1 MFLSATLNGHEC
13 QSGLLVESNGGQ
25 HYAMT
30 AVQQYG
36 DRPSGSGGHE
46 RLRAQAM
53 EALDFGTVRQ
63 RVAGYARFHLAR
75 RRALDLS
82 PAYTSEEVNALQAET
97 SEGLAFLAHGAD
109 VSLHAEDDPTPL
121 VERAALEGVLPG
133 TDILTVA
140 ESVEVLERA
149 RSAFRATEEST
160 PGLSRMA
167 KDVPDLSVICR
178 RVEACI
184 GPRGEVLDK
193 ATPSLGQ
200 IRRQIRD
207 AYGRVA
213 GALERFIGSP
223 VGQEALQDNVVSMR
237 GDRLVLQVK
246 RGLRHR
252 VPGIVH
258 DASNTGATLYVEP
271 LETVELGNQWRE
283 LSLEEEREVARVL
296 RELSALI
303 GAARDDIML
312 GMELTARL
320 DLVLAR
326 ARFSASLGETADLAF
341 DTPAPIVNLVAARH
355 PMLGR
360 DAVPVSVRIEADTS
374 VLVITGPNTGGKTV
388 AMKTVGLLA
397 LMRQSGLRAPA
408 APGSSLPLFNAVYAD
423 VGDHQSI
430 HQSVSTFGSHM
441 RSVVDILHH
450 ADSGSLVLLDEL
462 GTSTDPEEGS
472 ALAKA
477 ILNRLAAMGVT
488 SVVTTHHRSIAAH
501 AQASPSM
508 ANASVDLDPCSLL
521 PTYHLTLG
529 APGRSYAMSVATHLG
544 LPDDIMEEA
553 RSLLEPRHML
563 FEDWMK
569 ELQAER
575 EELKVRLEE
584 ADRARAQAE
593 TARMQVEA
601 VRSEVEARLAEL
613 DLRREEALRE
623 IDRELSQ
630 EFDSVRKQIRRAE
643 ASLSWQVSDETVR
656 RAASEV
662 AEARKAVRES
672 LPDLQRRQPAPAP
685 SRIRAGDVVEVKGL
699 NVRGRVVAAP
709 EDDEEAEVAIG
720 GVRFK
725 LDPQRLTP
733 VAAEEEE
740 PAPAPGV
747 AYALGPMLTTA
758 ELHVRGMRVEEAL
771 FRVEEFLDKA
781 VRDGMSSV
789 RIVHGKG
796 TGVLRQAVREL
807 LSGHPLAR
815 SHAPEAP
822 ERGGDG
828 ATTVSLL

>member
-1 MFLSATLNGHEC
+1 
-13 QSGLLVESNGGQ
+13 
-25 HYAMT
+25 
-30 AVQQYG
+30 
-36 DRPSGSGGHE
+36 
-46 RLRAQAM
+46 M
-53 EALDFGTVRQ
+53 EALDFGTVRE

-82 PAYTSEEVNALQAET
+82 PAYTPEEVDALQAET

-109 VSLHAEDDPTPL
+109 VSLHADDDPTPL

-167 KDVPDLSVICR
+167 EDVPDLGVIR
-178 RVEACI
+178 GRIEACI
-184 GPRGEVLDK
+184 GPRGEVLDE

-200 IRRQIRD
+200 IRRQLRD
-207 AYGRVA
+207 AYVRVA
-213 GALERFIGSP
+213 GALERFIDSP

-246 RGLRHR
+246 RGLRSR

-283 LSLEEEREVARVL
+283 LALEEEREVARVL

-326 ARFSASLGETADLAF
+326 ARFSASLGETAGLAS
-341 DTPAPIVNLVAARH
+341 DTPAPMVDLVAARH

-397 LMRQSGLRAPA
+397 LMRQSGLRVPA
-408 APGSSLPLFNAVYAD
+408 APGSSLPLFTGVYAD

-441 RSVVDILHH
+441 RSVVDILRH

-508 ANASVDLDPCSLL
+508 ANASVDLDPGSLL

-575 EELKVRLEE
+575 EELKARLEE
-584 ADRARAQAE
+584 ADRVTRSGRSRA
-593 TARMQVEA
+593 
-601 VRSEVEARLAEL
+601 
-613 DLRREEALRE
+613 
-623 IDRELSQ
+623 
-630 EFDSVRKQIRRAE
+630 F
-643 ASLSWQVSDETVR
+643 
-656 RAASEV
+656 
-662 AEARKAVRES
+662 
-672 LPDLQRRQPAPAP
+672 
-685 SRIRAGDVVEVKGL
+685 AGRGCT
-699 NVRGRVVAAP
+699 VRGRGETGRAGPQARGGASGDRPRAERRIRQRQEADPSGRGVALLAGLRR
-709 EDDEEAEVAIG
+709 DGQAGRRG
-720 GVRFK
+720 GRRG
-725 LDPQRLTP
+725 Q
-733 VAAEEEE
+733 EGS
-740 PAPAPGV
+740 PGV
-747 AYALGPMLTTA
+747 APGPPTQAARARAKPDSGRRRGGGQGA
-758 ELHVRGMRVEEAL
+758 ERSGQGSRGAGRRRGGRGRDRRRPVQA
-771 FRVEEFLDKA
+771 RSSAAHPGCRGRGRAGA
-781 VRDGMSSV
+781 VAGHRLRTRPNADDGGAA
-789 RIVHGKG
+789 RARHEGRG
-796 TGVLRQAVREL
+796 GA
-807 LSGHPLAR
+807 LSG
-815 SHAPEAP
+815 
-822 ERGGDG
+822 RG
-828 ATTVSLL
+828 VFR

>member
-1 MFLSATLNGHEC
+1 
-13 QSGLLVESNGGQ
+13 
-25 HYAMT
+25 MT
-30 AVQQYG
+30 ETSQYG
-36 DRPSGSGGHE
+36 ESALGSGGRE
-46 RLRAQAM
+46 GLRAQAM

-82 PAYTSEEVNALQAET
+82 PAYTPGEVDALQAET

-109 VSLHAEDDPTPL
+109 VSLHAVEDPTPL
-121 VERAALEGVLPG
+121 IERAALEGVLPG
-133 TDILTVA
+133 ADILIVA

-149 RSAFRATEEST
+149 RSAFRATEAST

-167 KDVPDLSVICR
+167 KDVPDLGVICR
-178 RVEACI
+178 RIEACI
-184 GPRGEVLDK
+184 GPRGEVLDE

-200 IRRQIRD
+200 VRRQLRD

-213 GALERFIGSP
+213 GALEQFIESA

-246 RGLRHR
+246 RDLRHR

-283 LSLEEEREVARVL
+283 LALEEEREVARVL

-312 GMELTARL
+312 GIELTARL

-326 ARFSASLGETADLAF
+326 ARFSSSLGETADLAS
-341 DTPAPIVNLVAARH
+341 DTSAPTVDLVAARH

-397 LMRQSGLRAPA
+397 LMRQSGLRVPA
-408 APGSSLPLFNAVYAD
+408 APGSSLPLFNSVYAD
-423 VGDHQSI
+423 VGDNQSI
-430 HQSVSTFGSHM
+430 SQSVSTFGSHM
-441 RSVVDILHH
+441 RNVVDILRH
-450 ADSGSLVLLDEL
+450 ADAGSLVLLDEL

-488 SVVTTHHRSIAAH
+488 AVVTTHHRSIAAH

-508 ANASVDLDPCSLL
+508 ANASVDLDPGSLL

-575 EELKVRLEE
+575 DELKARLEE
-584 ADRARAQAE
+584 ADRVRAQAE
-593 TARMQVEA
+593 AARLQVEA
-601 VRSEVEARLAEL
+601 ARSEVEARLAEL
-613 DLRREEALRE
+613 DRRREEALRE
-623 IDRELSQ
+623 IDRELSE

-656 RAASEV
+656 RAAAEV
-662 AEARKAVRES
+662 AEAKKIVQES

-685 SRIRAGDVVEVKGL
+685 VRIRAGDVVEVKGL
-699 NVRGRVVAAP
+699 NVRGKVIAAP
-709 EDDEEAEVAIG
+709 QDDEEAEVAIG

-725 LDPQRLTP
+725 LDPQRLIP
-733 VAAEEEE
+733 VEGEEEE
-740 PAPAPGV
+740 PAPSQGV
-747 AYALGPMLTTA
+747 AYELGPMLTTA
-758 ELHVRGMRVEEAL
+758 ELDVRGMRVEEAL
-771 FRVEEFLDKA
+771 FRVEDFLDKA

-789 RIVHGKG
+789 RIVHGRG
-796 TGVLRQAVREL
+796 TGALRQAVREL
-807 LSGHPLAR
+807 LSSHPLAR

>member
-1 MFLSATLNGHEC
+1 
-13 QSGLLVESNGGQ
+13 
-25 HYAMT
+25 
-30 AVQQYG
+30 
-36 DRPSGSGGHE
+36 
-46 RLRAQAM
+46 M

-63 RVAGYARFHLAR
+63 RVAGCARFHLAR

-82 PAYTSEEVNALQAET
+82 PAYTPDEVDALQAET
-97 SEGLAFLAHGAD
+97 TEGLAFLAHGAD
-109 VSLHAEDDPTPL
+109 VSLHAMDDPTPL
-121 VERAALEGVLPG
+121 VQRAALEGVLPG
-133 TDILTVA
+133 ADILSVA
-140 ESVEVLERA
+140 ESLEVLERA
-149 RSAFRATEEST
+149 RSAFGRTEGST

-167 KDVPDLSVICR
+167 KNIPDLVDIR
-178 RVEACI
+178 GRIEASI
-184 GPRGEVLDK
+184 GARGEVLDE

-200 IRRQIRD
+200 IRRQLRD
-207 AYGRVA
+207 AYERVA
-213 GALERFIGSP
+213 GALERFIEST

-246 RGLRHR
+246 RDLRHR

-283 LSLEEEREVARVL
+283 LALEEEREVAWVL

-303 GAARDDIML
+303 GSARDDIML

-326 ARFSASLGETADLAF
+326 ARFSASLGETADLAS
-341 DTPAPIVNLVAARH
+341 DTAAPTVDLVAARH

-360 DAVPVSVRIEADTS
+360 DAVPISVRMDAGHARAGGH
-374 VLVITGPNTGGKTV
+374 GPQHG
-388 AMKTVGLLA
+388 
-397 LMRQSGLRAPA
+397 RQDGRHEDGRPAGAHAPVRAAGVPA
-408 APGSSLPLFNAVYAD
+408 APGSSLPVFNGVYAD
-423 VGDHQSI
+423 VGDQQSI
-430 HQSVSTFGSHM
+430 RQSVSTFGSHM
-441 RSVVDILHH
+441 RNVVDILRH
-450 ADSGSLVLLDEL
+450 ADAGSLVLLDEL

-477 ILNRLAAMGVT
+477 ILNRLAVMGVT

-508 ANASVDLDPCSLL
+508 ANASVDLDPTSLR

-575 EELKVRLEE
+575 EELKARLEE
-584 ADRARAQAE
+584 ADRVRAEAAAARLQVEAARAQ
-593 TARMQVEA
+593 
-601 VRSEVEARLAEL
+601 VEARLAEL

-643 ASLSWQVSDETVR
+643 ASLSWQVSDDTVR

-662 AEARKAVRES
+662 AEAKKAVQES
-672 LPDLQRRQPAPAP
+672 LPDLQRQRPAPAP
-685 SRIRAGDVVEVKGL
+685 VRIGAGDVVEVKGL
-699 NVRGRVVAAP
+699 NVRGTVVAAP
-709 EDDEEAEVAIG
+709 EEEDEVEVAVG

-733 VAAEEEE
+733 VDGEDEE
-740 PAPAPGV
+740 PSPSPEV
-747 AYALGPMLTTA
+747 SYSLGPMLSTA
-758 ELHVRGMRVEEAL
+758 EMNVRGMRVDEAL
-771 FRVEEFLDKA
+771 FRVEEFLDRA

-796 TGVLRQAVREL
+796 TGALRQAVREL

>member
-1 MFLSATLNGHEC
+1 MTTDLQYAGR
-13 QSGLLVESNGGQ
+13 ES
-25 HYAMT
+25 
-30 AVQQYG
+30 
-36 DRPSGSGGHE
+36 
-46 RLRAQAM
+46 LRAQAM
-53 EALDFGTVRQ
+53 EALDFGAIRQ

-82 PAYTSEEVNALQAET
+82 PAYTPGEVDALQAET
-97 SEGLAFLAHGAD
+97 SEGLAFLTHGAD
-109 VSLHAEDDPTPL
+109 VSLHAVEDPTPL
-121 VERAALEGVLPG
+121 IERAALGGVLPG
-133 TDILTVA
+133 ADILIVA

-149 RSAFRATEEST
+149 RSAFRATEAST

-167 KDVPDLSVICR
+167 KDVPDLGVICR
-178 RVEACI
+178 RIEACI
-184 GPRGEVLDK
+184 GPRGEVLDE

-200 IRRQIRD
+200 IRRQLRD
-207 AYGRVA
+207 AYERVA
-213 GALERFIGSP
+213 GALERFIGSD

-246 RGLRHR
+246 RDLRHR

-283 LSLEEEREVARVL
+283 LALEEEWEVARVL

-303 GAARDDIML
+303 GSARDDIML
-312 GMELTARL
+312 GIELTARL

-326 ARFSASLGETADLAF
+326 ARFSASLGETADLASHEARPVV
-341 DTPAPIVNLVAARH
+341 DLVDARH
-355 PMLGR
+355 PMLGG
-360 DAVPVSVRIEADTS
+360 DAVPIAVRMDADMP
-374 VLVITGPNTGGKTV
+374 VLVVTGPNTGGKTV

-397 LMRQSGLRAPA
+397 LMRQSGLRVPA
-408 APGSSLPLFNAVYAD
+408 APGSTLPLFNGVYAD
-423 VGDHQSI
+423 VGDQQSI
-430 HQSVSTFGSHM
+430 SQSVSTFGSHM
-441 RSVVDILHH
+441 RNVVDILRH
-450 ADSGSLVLLDEL
+450 ADAGSLVLLDEL

-477 ILNRLAAMGVT
+477 ILNRLAVMGVT

-508 ANASVDLDPCSLL
+508 ANASVDLDPGSLR

-575 EELKVRLEE
+575 EELKARLEE
-584 ADRARAQAE
+584 ADRVRAEAAAARL
-593 TARMQVEA
+593 QVEA
-601 VRSEVEARLAEL
+601 VRSQVEARLAEL
-613 DLRREEALRE
+613 DLRREETLRE

-643 ASLSWQVSDETVR
+643 ASLSWQVSDDTVR
-656 RAASEV
+656 RAAAEV
-662 AEARKAVRES
+662 AEARKAVQES
-672 LPDLQRRQPAPAP
+672 LPDLQRQRPAPAP
-685 SRIRAGDVVEVKGL
+685 VRIGAGDVVEVKGL
-699 NVRGRVVAAP
+699 NVRGTVVAAP
-709 EDDEEAEVAIG
+709 EEEDEVEVAVG
-720 GVRFK
+720 GVRFM

-733 VAAEEEE
+733 VDGEDEETS
-740 PAPAPGV
+740 PAPEV
-747 AYALGPMLTTA
+747 SYSLGPMLSTA
-758 ELHVRGMRVEEAL
+758 ELNVRGMRVDEAL

-796 TGVLRQAVREL
+796 TGALRQAVREL

>member
-1 MFLSATLNGHEC
+1 MRLPRR
-13 QSGLLVESNGGQ
+13 LLVESTGGIE
-25 HYAMT
+25 HVMT
-30 AVQQYG
+30 EVSQYG
-36 DRPSGSGGHE
+36 ERASDSLGRE

-53 EALDFGTVRQ
+53 EALDFGTIRQ
-63 RVAGYARFHLAR
+63 RVAGHTRFHLAR
-75 RRALDLS
+75 RRALGLS
-82 PAYTSEEVNALQAET
+82 PAYTPAEVDALQAET
-97 SEGLAFLAHGAD
+97 AEGLAFLAAGAD
-109 VSLHAEDDPTPL
+109 ADLHAVDDPTPL

-133 TDILTVA
+133 ADILTVA
-140 ESVEVLERA
+140 ESLEVLERA
-149 RSAFRATEEST
+149 RSAFRATEDST

-167 KDVPDLSVICR
+167 QDIPDLSAIR
-178 RVEACI
+178 GRIEASI
-184 GPRGEVLDK
+184 GPRGEVLDD

-200 IRRQIRD
+200 IRRQLRD
-207 AYGRVA
+207 AYERVA
-213 GALERFIGSP
+213 AALERFIESD
-223 VGQEALQDNVVSMR
+223 VGREALQDDVVSMR

-246 RGLRHR
+246 RDLRHR

-271 LETVELGNQWRE
+271 LQTVELGNRWRE
-283 LSLEEEREVARVL
+283 LALEEEREVAWVL
-296 RELSALI
+296 REMSALI

-312 GMELTARL
+312 GVELTARL

-341 DTPAPIVNLVAARH
+341 DGPPQPVVDLVDARH
-355 PMLGR
+355 PLLGR
-360 DAVPVSVRIEADTS
+360 DAVPITVRMDAGAP

-397 LMRQSGLRAPA
+397 LMRQSGLRVPA
-408 APGSSLPLFNAVYAD
+408 APGSSLPLFDGVYAD
-423 VGDHQSI
+423 VGDQQSI
-430 HQSVSTFGSHM
+430 SQSVSTFGSHM
-441 RSVVDILHH
+441 RNVVDILRHVD
-450 ADSGSLVLLDEL
+450 AGSLVLLDEL

-477 ILNRLAAMGVT
+477 ILNRLAGMGVT
-488 SVVTTHHRSIAAH
+488 SIVTTHHRSIAAH

-508 ANASVDLDPCSLL
+508 ANASVDLDPGSLL

-575 EELKVRLEE
+575 DELKSRLEE
-584 ADRARAQAE
+584 ADRARAEAE
-593 TARMQVEA
+593 AA
-601 VRSEVEARLAEL
+601 RSEIEAARAQVEARLAEL

-623 IDRELSQ
+623 IDREISH

-643 ASLSWQVSDETVR
+643 ASLSWRVSDETVR
-656 RAASEV
+656 RAAAEV
-662 AEARKAVRES
+662 AEAKKAVQES
-672 LPDLQRRQPAPAP
+672 VPEIRRRQAPPAPV
-685 SRIRAGDVVEVKGL
+685 RVRDGDVVEVKGL

-709 EDDEEAEVAIG
+709 EEEDEVEVAVG
-720 GVRFK
+720 GVRLK

-733 VAAEEEE
+733 VEAQEDESSP
-740 PAPAPGV
+740 PAGV
-747 AYALGPMLTTA
+747 AYDLGPMLTTA
-758 ELHVRGMRVEEAL
+758 ELDLRGMRVEEAL
-771 FRVEEFLDKA
+771 VRVEEFLDRA
-781 VRDGMSSV
+781 VRDGLSMV

-796 TGVLRQAVREL
+796 TGALRQAVREL
-807 LSGHPLAR
+807 LAGHPLAR
-815 SHAPEAP
+815 SHAPEAA

>member
-1 MFLSATLNGHEC
+1 
-13 QSGLLVESNGGQ
+13 
-25 HYAMT
+25 
-30 AVQQYG
+30 
-36 DRPSGSGGHE
+36 
-46 RLRAQAM
+46 M
-53 EALDFGTVRQ
+53 EALDFGTIQQ

-75 RRALDLS
+75 RRALDLG
-82 PAYTSEEVNALQAET
+82 PAYTPEEVDALQGET
-97 SEGLAFLAHGAD
+97 GEGLAFLAAGAD
-109 VSLHAEDDPTPL
+109 ANLHAVDDPTPL

-133 TDILTVA
+133 ADILTVA
-140 ESVEVLERA
+140 ESLEVLERA
-149 RSAFRATEEST
+149 RSAFRATEQST

-167 KDVPDLSVICR
+167 KDIPDLADVRDRI
-178 RVEACI
+178 EASI
-184 GPRGEVLDK
+184 GPRGEVLDE

-200 IRRQIRD
+200 IRRQLRD
-207 AYGRVA
+207 AYERVA
-213 GALERFIGSP
+213 AALERFIESD
-223 VGQEALQDNVVSMR
+223 VGRETLQDDVVSMR

-246 RGLRHR
+246 RDLRHR

-283 LSLEEEREVARVL
+283 LALEEEREVAWVL
-296 RELSALI
+296 RELSGTI
-303 GAARDDIML
+303 GAARDDILL
-312 GMELTARL
+312 GIELTARL

-326 ARFSASLGETADLAF
+326 ARFSASLGETADLAS
-341 DTPAPIVNLVAARH
+341 DKGRPVVDLVGARH

-360 DAVPVSVRIEADTS
+360 DAVPITVRMDGDAP

-408 APGSSLPLFNAVYAD
+408 VPGSSLPLFNGVYAD
-423 VGDHQSI
+423 VGDQQSI
-430 HQSVSTFGSHM
+430 SQSVSTFGSHM
-441 RSVVDILHH
+441 RNVVDILRH
-450 ADSGSLVLLDEL
+450 ADEGSLVLLDEL

-477 ILNRLAAMGVT
+477 ILNRLAGIGVT
-488 SVVTTHHRSIAAH
+488 SIVTTHHRSIAAH

-508 ANASVDLDPCSLL
+508 ANASVDLDSDSLM

-544 LPDDIMEEA
+544 LPDDIMQEA

-575 EELKVRLEE
+575 EELKSRLEE
-584 ADRARAQAE
+584 ADLVRAEAEAARSAIEAARAQ
-593 TARMQVEA
+593 VE
-601 VRSEVEARLAEL
+601 ERLAEL

-623 IDRELSQ
+623 IDRELSH

-643 ASLSWQVSDETVR
+643 ASLSWRVSDETVR
-656 RAASEV
+656 RAAAEV
-662 AEARKAVRES
+662 AEAKKAVQES
-672 LPDLQRRQPAPAP
+672 LPELQRRQPAPEPVA
-685 SRIRAGDVVEVKGL
+685 IAAGDVVEVKGL
-699 NVRGRVVAAP
+699 NVRGTVVAAP
-709 EDDEEAEVAIG
+709 EEAEAEVEVAVG

-733 VAAEEEE
+733 VDAGEREAEQPSAEVVYE
-740 PAPAPGV
+740 
-747 AYALGPMLTTA
+747 LGPVLTTT
-758 ELHVRGMRVEEAL
+758 ELDLRGQRVEEAL

-796 TGVLRQAVREL
+796 TGALRQAVREL
-807 LSGHPLAR
+807 LASHPLAR

>member
-1 MFLSATLNGHEC
+1 
-13 QSGLLVESNGGQ
+13 
-25 HYAMT
+25 MT

-36 DRPSGSGGHE
+36 DRPSGSGGQE
-46 RLRAQAM
+46 GLRAQAM
-53 EALDFGTVRQ
+53 EALDFGTVRE
-63 RVAGYARFHLAR
+63 RVAGYARFHLSR

-82 PAYTSEEVNALQAET
+82 PAYTPEEVDALQAET

-109 VSLHAEDDPTPL
+109 VNLHAEDDPTPL

-167 KDVPDLSVICR
+167 EDVPDLGVIR
-178 RVEACI
+178 GRIESCI
-184 GPRGEVLDK
+184 GPRGEVLDD

-200 IRRQIRD
+200 IRRQLRD

-213 GALERFIGSP
+213 GALEQFIESP
-223 VGQEALQDNVVSMR
+223 AGREALQDNVVSMR

-246 RGLRHR
+246 RDLRSR

-283 LSLEEEREVARVL
+283 LALEEEREVARVL

-326 ARFSASLGETADLAF
+326 ARFSASLGETADLAS
-341 DTPAPIVNLVAARH
+341 DTPAPIVDLVAARH

-397 LMRQSGLRAPA
+397 LMRQSGLRVPA
-408 APGSSLPLFNAVYAD
+408 APESSLPLFTGVYAD

-441 RSVVDILHH
+441 RSVVDILRH

-508 ANASVDLDPCSLL
+508 ANASVDLDPGSLL

-575 EELKVRLEE
+575 EELKARLEE

-593 TARMQVEA
+593 AARLQVEA

-630 EFDSVRKQIRRAE
+630 EFDSVRKRIRRAE

-662 AEARKAVRES
+662 AEARKAVQES

-685 SRIRAGDVVEVKGL
+685 VRIRAGDVVEVKGL

-709 EDDEEAEVAIG
+709 EGDEEAEVAIG

-740 PAPAPGV
+740 PAPSPDI

-796 TGVLRQAVREL
+796 TGALRQAVREL